1 MLLELLTSNR
11 TELLKRCRQKV
22 ALRFAPEAVPT
33 VVEHGI
39 PLFVDQLARIL
50 GKEQL
55 TSARPVATADPCS
68 DIGKSAAIHGVE
80 LLRLGFSVDQ
90 VVHHYGDV
98 CQGVTELA
106 IEQHASI
113 SADQFRT
120 LNRCLDEAI
129 ADAVA
134 AFGHDR
140 EAAFMDQARL
150 LHQEV
155 GFFADRQRHLVA
167 LAIDTFAA
175 IKTGRIGV
183 AGATGTALLEL
194 LHELRDGIDCALPEL
209 RLAAGMTKPPLGP
222 GDAPL
227 VESLIERRRSSRDS

>member
-1 MLLELLTSNR
+1 MLLKLLTSNR
-11 TELLKRCRQKV
+11 AELLKRCREKV
-22 ALRFAPEAVPT
+22 AIRFAPEAVPA
-33 VVEHGI
+33 VVDHGV
-39 PLFVDQLARIL
+39 PLFLDQLARIL
-50 GKEQL
+50 GNERL
-55 TSARPVATADPCS
+55 TSVRPAAIGDPSS

-80 LLRLGFSVDQ
+80 LLRLGFTVDQ

-98 CQGVTELA
+98 CQGVAELA

-155 GFFADRQRHLVA
+155 GLFADKQRRLVT
-167 LAIDTFAA
+167 LAIETFAA
-175 IKTGRIGV
+175 IKTGQIGV
-183 AGATGTALLEL
+183 TGATGTALIGL
-194 LHELRDGIDCALPEL
+194 LHELRDGVDRALPEL
-209 RLAAGMTKPPLGP
+209 RLACGMTDPLVA
-222 GDAPL
+222 GDAPPAEPL
-227 VESLIERRRSSRDS
+227 VERSSRS